1 MSYSKTKTDIQVA
14 MAKWLARRSVPTLMV
29 MGSWLGRMFGWL
41 PNRRKKVARTNL
53 ALCFPDWTA
62 AQRRNLLKKNL
73 RSTGQGVMEMLAAL
87 WGEDRQLQGRFTIH
101 GLSHLTAAMSNGEG
115 CLLLSCHT
123 TSIEWGIKGLNQ
135 ALKTAGLPV
144 GHMLARQHNN
154 KLLEAH
160 FEAARLQFVDKL
172 IDKKNLRS
180 LLRSIQMGH
189 SVYYAPDQ
197 NFSYQ
202 VAFADFFGH
211 PAATTLGTQKL
222 AEKGIRVIPWFCFR
236 VGAGQWEI
244 TILPPISGLVGVSAE
259 QACQQ
264 VNHVFEQQIKRY
276 PEQYLWVH
284 RRFKN
289 QPEGMP
295 NPYA

>member
-14 MAKWLARRSVPTLMV
+14 VAKWLARRSVPTLML
-29 MGSWLGRMFGWL
+29 MGSLLGRLFGWL
-41 PNRRKKVARTNL
+41 PNRRKRVARTNL
-53 ALCFPDWTA
+53 LLCFPELDDA
-62 AQRRNLLKKNL
+62 ARRGLLRQNL

-87 WGEDRQLQGRFTIH
+87 WGHDRQLQDRFTIN
-101 GLSHLTAAMSNGEG
+101 GLSHLTDAMADGQG

-123 TSIEWGIKGLNQ
+123 TSIEWGIKGLNR
-135 ALKTAGLPV
+135 ALREAKLPV

-180 LLRSIQMGH
+180 LLRSVQSGH

-202 VAFADFFGH
+202 VAFAEFFGQ

-222 AEKGIRVIPWFCFR
+222 AEKGIQVIPWFCFR
-236 VGAGQWEI
+236 LRPGQWEI
-244 TILPPISGLVGVSAE
+244 TILPAMTDLVGVPAA

-264 VNHVFEQQIKRY
+264 VNQLFEQQIRRY

-289 QPEGMP
+289 QPDGAGS
-295 NPYA
+295 PYD